1 LGDRHVM
8 RKIIYATV
16 IVILTMGTAS
26 AQADLKDIQ
35 GGENSMRDVQEK
47 KNDRDI
53 DRAYQST
60 MKRVPD
66 KEKKNSD
73 PWGDVRPTPPAA
85 AKDKQ

>member
-1 LGDRHVM
+1 M